1 MTEWFEQWFGEE
13 YLQLYPHRD
22 EEDAVRAVGLV
33 DRVARLDGAR
43 VLDLACG
50 SGRHAMPLAERGA
63 SVFGIDLSMPLLVR
77 ANKLVPPVRGVVR
90 GDMRLLPLRDAAFD
104 LVVNL
109 FTSFGYFADDAQH
122 VAVLRGVARVLVPGG
137 KLFLDYLNAQAV
149 REGLVVREERQFGE
163 HRVAIERKLVDDD
176 RFIVKEMHLVDDGRT
191 FMERVRLFSPDDL
204 AGLMH
209 DAGLR
214 VTERFGSYAGDELTA
229 TTPRTILVAER
240 P

>member
-1 MTEWFEQWFGEE
+1 M
-13 YLQLYPHRD
+13 
-22 EEDAVRAVGLV
+22 
-33 DRVARLDGAR
+33 
-43 VLDLACG
+43 
-50 SGRHAMPLAERGA
+50 
-63 SVFGIDLSMPLLVR
+63 FGIDLSLPLLVR
-77 ANKLVPPVRGVVR
+77 ANKLIPPVKGVVR
-90 GDMRLLPLRDAAFD
+90 GDMRVLPFRDAAFD

-122 VAVLRGVARVLVPGG
+122 ADVLRGVARVLVPGG
-137 KLFLDYLNAQAV
+137 KLFLDYLNSQAV
-149 REGLVVREERQFGE
+149 RKGLVPQEERQFGE

-214 VTERFGSYAGDELTA
+214 VAERFGSYAGDELTA